1 MGEIWPHLNV
11 DELKP
16 VQRERL
22 KVEEEKGKSVEWRR

>member
-1 MGEIWPHLNV
+1 MRETWSHLNV

-22 KVEEEKGKSVEWRR
+22 KMEEEKGKLVEWRR